1 MSDPIERQEVAL
13 TPSKKDPFED
23 KDREVSQEPEVL
35 K

>member
-23 KDREVSQEPEVL
+23 RGDDVPQTPEVL
-35 K
+35 A

>member
-1 MSDPIERQEVAL
+1 MSDPIDRQETTL

-23 KDREVSQEPEVL
+23 RADDISQAPEVL

>member
-23 KDREVSQEPEVL
+23 KTDDVPQIPEVL
-35 K
+35 A